1 MQIISTVDTRL
12 KQKGWTAA
20 NAGKHAEK
28 MALSDVAVTS
38 VRRSHPFGEPFIIQ
52 RSTFTLVWRPWAT
65 QNVAWTV
72 ASASEKMKL
81 KSDLTLVKFNTEA
94 VQYTVNAVVWCACAK
109 SLQSRSTLRDLM
121 DCSPPGSSIHG
132 DSPGKNKE
140 YWSGLPFPSP
150 GDLFNPGIKPRSPTL
165 QADSLPPKPPG
176 KPRIDLC
183 MCINWIPVLYTCN
196 EHNTVNQLYLSI

>member
-12 KQKGWTAA
+12 KQQGWTAA

-94 VQYTVNAVVWCACAK
+94 VQYAVNAVVWCACAK

-121 DCSPPGSSIHG
+121 DCSPPGSSVHG
-132 DSPGKNKE
+132 
-140 YWSGLPFPSP
+140 
-150 GDLFNPGIKPRSPTL
+150 IL
-165 QADSLPPKPPG
+165 QARIPRALLQGIFPTQGSKSPALAGGFFTTSATWEAHSLVGWRFTLTAK
-176 KPRIDLC
+176 KVASELIR
-183 MCINWIPVLYTCN
+183 VLSTKYTLTKTCY
-196 EHNTVNQLYLSI
+196 QKK